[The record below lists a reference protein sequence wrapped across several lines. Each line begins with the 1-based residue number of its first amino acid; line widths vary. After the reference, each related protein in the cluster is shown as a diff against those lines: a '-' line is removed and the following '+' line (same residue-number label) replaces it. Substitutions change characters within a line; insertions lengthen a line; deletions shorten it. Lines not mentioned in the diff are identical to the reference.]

1 MKIICPSCGNH
12 KSFLIP
18 LWVRCTFKFNE
29 DGTLSILHVRQLES
43 LEDKIVDQG
52 KTSFS
57 ITCKECG
64 ADAQVNLN
72 EYETLDTEK
81 AQCAALEGL

>member
-1 MKIICPSCGNH
+1 MKIICPGCGNH

-52 KTSFS
+52 KTSFA

-64 ADAQVNLN
+64 ADAQVTLN
-72 EYETLDTEK
+72 EYENLDNQK
-81 AQCAALEGL
+81 AQRAALEGL

>member
-1 MKIICPSCGNH
+1 MKISCPSCGNH
-12 KSFLIP
+12 RSFLIP

-52 KTSFS
+52 KTSFA

-64 ADAQVNLN
+64 ADTQVTLN
-72 EYETLDTEK
+72 EYEDLDTDK
-81 AQCAALEGL
+81 AQLVALEGL

>member
-1 MKIICPSCGNH
+1 MKISCPSCDNN

-18 LWVRCTFKFNE
+18 LWVRCTFKFNK
-29 DGTLSILHVRQLES
+29 DGTISILHVRQLES

-52 KTSFS
+52 KTSFA

-64 ADAQVNLN
+64 ADAQVTLN
-72 EYETLDTEK
+72 EYEDLDTVK
-81 AQCAALEGL
+81 QQHAALEGL

>member
-12 KSFLIP
+12 RSFLIP

-43 LEDKIVDQG
+43 LEDKIIDQG
-52 KTSFS
+52 KTSFA

-64 ADAQVNLN
+64 CDATVTLN
-72 EYETLDTEK
+72 EYENLDQEK
-81 AQCAALEGL
+81 QQCAALEGL

>member
-1 MKIICPSCGNH
+1 MKINCPSCGNH

-29 DGTLSILHVRQLES
+29 DGTISILHLKQLES

-52 KTSFS
+52 KSSFA

-64 ADAQVNLN
+64 ASARVVLN
-72 EYETLDTEK
+72 QYEFMDESK
-81 AQCAALEGL
+81 SQQKALEGL

>member
-1 MKIICPSCGNH
+1 
-12 KSFLIP
+12 
-18 LWVRCTFKFNE
+18 
-29 DGTLSILHVRQLES
+29 

-64 ADAQVNLN
+64 ADAQVTLN
-72 EYETLDTEK
+72 EYEDLDTNK
-81 AQCAALEGL
+81 AQLVALEAL

>member
-1 MKIICPSCGNH
+1 MKISCPSCDNN

-18 LWVRCTFKFNE
+18 LWVRCTFRFNK
-29 DGTLSILHVRQLES
+29 DGTISILHVRQLES

-52 KTSFS
+52 KTSFA

-64 ADAQVNLN
+64 NDAEVVLN
-72 EYETLDTEK
+72 EYEDLETQKRQSL
-81 AQCAALEGL
+81 ALGGL

>member
-1 MKIICPSCGNH
+1 MKITCPSCGNH

-52 KTSFS
+52 KTSFA

-64 ADAQVNLN
+64 NDAEVVLN
-72 EYETLDTEK
+72 EYEDLDTVK
-81 AQCAALEGL
+81 QQHAALEDL

>member
-29 DGTLSILHVRQLES
+29 NGTLSILHVRQLES
-43 LEDKIVDQG
+43 LEDKIIDQG
-52 KTSFS
+52 KTSFA

-64 ADAQVNLN
+64 ADAHVTLN
-72 EYETLDTEK
+72 EYEDLDTNK
-81 AQCAALEGL
+81 AQLVALEGL

>member
-1 MKIICPSCGNH
+1 MKIICQSCGNH
-12 KSFLIP
+12 KNFLIP

-29 DGTLSILHVRQLES
+29 DGTISILHIRQLES

-52 KTSFS
+52 KTSFA

-64 ADAQVNLN
+64 GEARIILN
-72 EYETLDTEK
+72 QYEHLDEHK
-81 AQCAALEGL
+81 SQALALEGL

>member
-1 MKIICPSCGNH
+1 MKITCPSCDNN

-18 LWVRCTFKFNE
+18 LWVRCTFKFNK
-29 DGTLSILHVRQLES
+29 DGTISILHVRQLES

-52 KTSFS
+52 KTSFA

-64 ADAQVNLN
+64 CDAQVTLN
-72 EYETLDTEK
+72 EYENLEQEK
-81 AQCAALEGL
+81 EQRAALGGL

>member
-1 MKIICPSCGNH
+1 MKITCPSCDNN

-18 LWVRCTFKFNE
+18 LWVRCTFKFNK
-29 DGTLSILHVRQLES
+29 DGTISILHVRQLES

-52 KTSFS
+52 KTSFA

-64 ADAQVNLN
+64 CDAEVVLN
-72 EYETLDTEK
+72 EYEDLDTVK
-81 AQCAALEGL
+81 QQHAALEDL

>member
-1 MKIICPSCGNH
+1 MKITCPSCGNH

-52 KTSFS
+52 KTSFA

-64 ADAQVNLN
+64 GDAKVTLN
-72 EYETLDTEK
+72 EYEMLDQEK
-81 AQCAALEGL
+81 EQCAALEAL

>member
-1 MKIICPSCGNH
+1 MKISCPSCGNH

-18 LWVRCTFKFNE
+18 LWVRCTFKFEE

-52 KTSFS
+52 KTSFA

-64 ADAQVNLN
+64 SDAKVNLN
-72 EYETLDTEK
+72 EYEQLDTDK
-81 AQCAALEGL
+81 AQLVALEGL

>member
-1 MKIICPSCGNH
+1 MKINCRSCGNH

-29 DGTLSILHVRQLES
+29 DGTISVLHLKQLES

-52 KTSFS
+52 KSSFA

-64 ADAQVNLN
+64 EVAEVILN
-72 EYETLDTEK
+72 QYEYLDESK
-81 AQCAALEGL
+81 SQRKALEGL